1 MRTGRGRGSGM
12 RGCRAAVRGGC
23 DIPGPG
29 RSPIHHSA
37 WAIRPISPT
46 RPQDRWCRA
55 DRQTVEFGTV
65 SDRASG
71 DREVTRKLVALVLG
85 GLLLVGV
92 TACMSTEES
101 SVFLRINDLR
111 AKSGQPA
118 LLPDSELVAK
128 AQAQSAA
135 MAAQGRLFH
144 STLRD
149 GVTGNPRR
157 MGRSEEG

>member
-1 MRTGRGRGSGM
+1 
-12 RGCRAAVRGGC
+12 
-23 DIPGPG
+23 
-29 RSPIHHSA
+29 
-37 WAIRPISPT
+37 
-46 RPQDRWCRA
+46 
-55 DRQTVEFGTV
+55 VEFGTV

-157 MGRSEEG
+157 MGENVAYAGSLDQAFQALLNSPPHVANMVDGTFNRVGVGVVAGSDGRIWVTMVFAQR